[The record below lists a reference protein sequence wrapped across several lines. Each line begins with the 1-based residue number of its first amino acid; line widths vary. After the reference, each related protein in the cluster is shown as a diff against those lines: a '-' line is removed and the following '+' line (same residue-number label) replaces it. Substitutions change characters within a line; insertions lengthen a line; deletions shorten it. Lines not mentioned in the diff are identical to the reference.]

1 MIRPRL
7 TRSVIVAITASA
19 FLLGCPLL
27 KSKKTD
33 DGNDDPPVTNAPTVK
48 VTGSGAKNE
57 ANVLRYAKEEKLA
70 DEPATIGKDAK
81 VREFPQSGKEIVTL
95 GAGTAVTKIAKYFST
110 GVLVTFTDPGATD
123 GSKLMGWI
131 EPATLAAPAAVVTP
145 VTPVTPVATQPKP
158 ATTTVVDAGVK
169 AADAGAPSTP
179 AADAG
184 GGGGGSIPQ
193 LLTQPLAGNKCPAG
207 MTLMGPFCRRACA
220 TQAQCPANTF
230 CTAVQGGKACT
241 ATK

>member
-1 MIRPRL
+1 MIRAR
-7 TRSVIVAITASA
+7 VATVVVACTASA

-27 KSKKTD
+27 KSKKAPD
-33 DGNDDPPVTNAPTVK
+33 DGSEDPPVTNAPTVK
-48 VTGSGAKNE
+48 VTGTGAKNE
-57 ANVLRYAKEEKLA
+57 ASVLRYAKEEKIA

-81 VREFPQSGKEIVTL
+81 VREFPGSGKEIVTL
-95 GAGTAVTKIAKYFST
+95 GTGTVVTKIAKYFST

-131 EPATLAAPAAVVTP
+131 DPSTIAVHPVAAVTP
-145 VTPVTPVATQPKP
+145 TTPVTPVATQPKP
-158 ATTTVVDAGVK
+158 TTTVDAGVK
-169 AADAGAPSTP
+169 PADAGAPSTP
-179 AADAG
+179 AADAGG

-220 TQAQCPANTF
+220 SQAQCPANTF

>member
-1 MIRPRL
+1 MRPRL
-7 TRSVIVAITASA
+7 TSSVFVAVTASA

-33 DGNDDPPVTNAPTVK
+33 DGNDDPPVTNAPTVT

-57 ANVLRYAKEEKLA
+57 ANVLRYAKEEKIA

-95 GAGTAVTKIAKYFST
+95 GAGTVVTKIAKYFST
-110 GVLVTFTDPGATD
+110 GVLITFTDPGATD

-131 EPATLAAPAAVVTP
+131 EPSTLAAAPVAAVTPTTP
-145 VTPVTPVATQPKP
+145 VFPAATQPKP
-158 ATTTVVDAGVK
+158 ATTTVVDAGLK

-179 AADAG
+179 AVDAG
-184 GGGGGSIPQ
+184 GGGGGSTPL
-193 LLTQPLAGNKCPAG
+193 LLTQPGAGNKCPAG
-207 MTLMGPFCRRACA
+207 MTLMGLFCRRPCA
-220 TQAQCPANTF
+220 SQAQCPANSF
-230 CTAVQGGKACT
+230 CTSVQGGKACT